1 MTYKRSKTMRILY
14 VYPFCGLG
22 GVETSVINKINALQ
36 NIGIDSQAL
45 LLNFW
50 GEGGKL
56 LMNNSHISA
65 VPTLE
70 DIVTTL
76 NTNFDIISVI
86 DFPEF
91 FNLLDRL
98 SISSKVIYETHCSD
112 LNAMN
117 KNYKIINH
125 EKISAIIV
133 PSAFNKRMITTLINT
148 KKEIFI
154 LPNPINMN
162 LFTNIPLSQ
171 LSINYE
177 NYIKKTNIIWVG
189 RLEKAKNPVEFIEL
203 GLLLLKANEHL
214 HFTLVGDIC
223 NDYDFFN
230 FIKSYIP
237 FNNAA
242 DFSFLHSIPNENM
255 PQLYSLAANTGG
267 CLVSTSN
274 NESSPMTFL
283 EAISCRCPIVSTNVG
298 GIGELI
304 INNITGKTYELNN
317 ISEGYKVINDLIYEE
332 NKSTRDKIIDTAY
345 SMVKSNHSLEQV
357 SQKYKRIIDIVLR
370 E

>member
-1 MTYKRSKTMRILY
+1 MRILY

-22 GVETSVINKINALQ
+22 GVETSIINKINALQ

-56 LMNNSHISA
+56 LMNNSHITA
-65 VPTLE
+65 VPTLT
-70 DIVTTL
+70 DIVSTL
-76 NTNFDIISVI
+76 NTNFDIISII

-91 FNLLDRL
+91 LSLLDRL
-98 SISSKVIYETHCSD
+98 KINSKVIYETHCSD
-112 LNAMN
+112 LDTMN

-125 EKISAIIV
+125 EKISAVIV
-133 PSAFNKRMITTLINT
+133 PSAFNKKMISTLIKTN
-148 KKEIFI
+148 KEIFI

-162 LFTNIPLSQ
+162 LFTNIPLFK
-171 LSINYE
+171 LSTKYE
-177 NYIKKTNIIWVG
+177 DYIGMTNIIWVG
-189 RLEKAKNPVEFIEL
+189 RLEKAKNPIEFIEL
-203 GLLLLKANEHL
+203 GLMLLKTNEHL

-223 NDYDFFN
+223 ADYDFFN
-230 FIKSYIP
+230 FINSHIP
-237 FNNAA
+237 LNYVTN
-242 DFSFLHSIPNENM
+242 FSFLHSIPNEKM
-255 PQLYSLAANTGG
+255 PEIYSLAANTGG

-283 EAISCRCPIVSTNVG
+283 EAISCGCPVVSTNVG

-304 INNITGKTYELNN
+304 INKVTGKTYELND
-317 ISEGYKVINDLIYEE
+317 ISEGYKAINDLIYEE
-332 NKSTRDKIIDTAY
+332 TKSTRDKIIENAY

-357 SQKYKRIIDIVLR
+357 SQKYKRIIDIVLS